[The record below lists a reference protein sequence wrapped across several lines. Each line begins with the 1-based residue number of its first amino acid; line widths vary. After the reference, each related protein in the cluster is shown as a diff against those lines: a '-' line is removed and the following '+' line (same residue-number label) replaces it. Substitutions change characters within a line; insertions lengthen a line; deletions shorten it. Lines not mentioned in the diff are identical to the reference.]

1 MRLWIF
7 LSACLFIGLS
17 PATAQTTPES
27 TQPIKILVGA
37 PPGGTTDTMARAIA
51 AEMAPALGQTVIVE
65 NRPGAG
71 GNIAADA
78 VAKAPPDGN
87 TLLMSFTS
95 HTINATLYSKLPFD
109 PVNDFTPI
117 SMIATVPNILV
128 GNPQVP
134 AKTLPELIA
143 LAKQRPGKLTVAIGG
158 TGSSL
163 HMAGE
168 QFKTMAHLDLLNVPY
183 KGTAPAIADVVAGHV
198 DLMFISPVVGLSQIR
213 AGTLRAY
220 AVSTVGRQPFLPDV
234 PAISEVIPG
243 FESAAWFG
251 LFAPAKLPAPIA
263 AKLNGVVVA
272 ALNGPK
278 MRAQMATEGAT
289 PAGTSLVDFAAF
301 VRRDVERWAPIVKQS
316 GATVE

>member
-7 LSACLFIGLS
+7 LSACLFVGAG
-17 PATAQTTPES
+17 PATAQTNPET

-95 HTINATLYSKLPFD
+95 HTINATLYAKLPFD

-143 LAKQRPGKLTVAIGG
+143 LAKQKPGKLTVAIGG

-168 QFKTMAHLDLLNVPY
+168 QFKTMASIDLLNVPY

-213 AGTLRAY
+213 AGNLRAY

-251 LFAPAKLPAPIA
+251 LFAPANLPAPIA
-263 AKLNGVVVA
+263 SKLNGVVVA

-278 MRAQMATEGAT
+278 MRAQMATEGAA
-289 PAGTSLVDFAAF
+289 PAGTSLADFAAF

>member
-7 LSACLFIGLS
+7 LSACLFVGAG
-17 PATAQTTPES
+17 PATAQTNPET

-95 HTINATLYSKLPFD
+95 HTINATLYAKLPFD

-143 LAKQRPGKLTVAIGG
+143 LAKQKPGKLTVAIGG

-168 QFKTMAHLDLLNVPY
+168 QFKTMASIDLLNVPY

-213 AGTLRAY
+213 AGNLRAY
-220 AVSTVGRQPFLPDV
+220 AVSTLSRQPFLPDV

-251 LFAPAKLPAPIA
+251 LFAPANLPAPIA
-263 AKLNGVVVA
+263 SKLNGVVVA

-278 MRAQMATEGAT
+278 MRAQMATEGAA
-289 PAGTSLVDFAAF
+289 PAGTSLADFAAF
-301 VRRDVERWAPIVKQS
+301 VRRDVERWAPVVKQS

>member
-7 LSACLFIGLS
+7 LSACLFIGLN

-143 LAKQRPGKLTVAIGG
+143 LAKQKPGKLTVAIGG

-163 HMAGE
+163 HMAGG
-168 QFKTMAHLDLLNVPY
+168 QVQTVAPPHLLNVPY
-183 KGTAPAIADVVAGHV
+183 KSTAPPPADVGAGPV
-198 DLMFISPVVGLSQIR
+198 GLMFVSPVVGLSQIR

-263 AKLNGVVVA
+263 AKLNGVVVT

-289 PAGTSLVDFAAF
+289 PAGTSLADFAAF